1 MNSWAITC
9 ITTWQVELRD
19 VQSQYMAEKM
29 YITEWHVGHQLCGI
43 NFLRKIHSSN

>member
-29 YITEWHVGHQLCGI
+29 YITEWHVGHQLNCVELI
-43 NFLRKIHSSN
+43 F